1 MGDTDGANVGVEDGD
16 AEGTP
21 LGLAVGRSVVGDADG
36 AALGAWLCVGEVLG
50 LLDGLLEGDGVVTM
64 REKVMWINLWQVTS
78 AEDVDLI
85 EDLLAAVDGAT
96 LTGANKTI
104 LKCKVQ
110 DVSRATDPSEQVC
123 RSWLTVNITHSN

>member
-1 MGDTDGANVGVEDGD
+1 MASVAAAVRTAIVNANISGVTTKVFRDEAPDST
-16 AEGTP
+16 AYPFVT
-21 LGLAVGRSVVGDADG
+21 
-36 AALGAWLCVGEVLG
+36 
-50 LLDGLLEGDGVVTM
+50 LDDDVSRQPILEGDGVVTM

>member
-1 MGDTDGANVGVEDGD
+1 MASVAAAVRTAIVNANITGVTTKVFRDQAPD
-16 AEGTP
+16 STAYPFVT
-21 LGLAVGRSVVGDADG
+21 
-36 AALGAWLCVGEVLG
+36 
-50 LLDGLLEGDGVVTM
+50 LDDDVSRQPALEGDAVVLA
-64 REKVMWINLWQVTS
+64 RQKIMWVNLWQVVS

-96 LTGANKTI
+96 LTGADKTI

>member
-1 MGDTDGANVGVEDGD
+1 MASVASAVRTAIVNANISGVTTKVFRDEAPDST
-16 AEGTP
+16 AYPFVT
-21 LGLAVGRSVVGDADG
+21 
-36 AALGAWLCVGEVLG
+36 
-50 LLDGLLEGDGVVTM
+50 LDDDVSREPVLEGDAAVIA
-64 REKVMWINLWQVTS
+64 RQKVMFINLWQVTS

-85 EDLLAAVDGAT
+85 EALLVAVDGAT

>member
-1 MGDTDGANVGVEDGD
+1 MASVASAVRTAIVNANIAGVTTKVFRDEAPDST
-16 AEGTP
+16 AYPFVT
-21 LGLAVGRSVVGDADG
+21 
-36 AALGAWLCVGEVLG
+36 
-50 LLDGLLEGDGVVTM
+50 LDDDVSREPVLEGDGAVTM
-64 REKVMWINLWQVTS
+64 RQKVMWVNLWQVTS
-78 AEDVDLI
+78 GEDVDLI

-104 LKCKVQ
+104 LKCTVQ

>member
-1 MGDTDGANVGVEDGD
+1 MASVASAVRTAIVNANIAGVTTKVFRDEAPDST
-16 AEGTP
+16 AYPFVT
-21 LGLAVGRSVVGDADG
+21 
-36 AALGAWLCVGEVLG
+36 
-50 LLDGLLEGDGVVTM
+50 LDDDVSRQPILEGDGVVTM

>member
-1 MGDTDGANVGVEDGD
+1 MASVASAVRTAIVNANITGVTTKVFRDEAPDS
-16 AEGTP
+16 TTYP
-21 LGLAVGRSVVGDADG
+21 FVT
-36 AALGAWLCVGEVLG
+36 
-50 LLDGLLEGDGVVTM
+50 LDDDVSREPVLEGDAAVTV
-64 REKVMWINLWQVTS
+64 RRKVMWINLWQVTS

-96 LTGANKTI
+96 LTGADKTI

>member
-1 MGDTDGANVGVEDGD
+1 MASVASAVRTAIVNANISGVTTKVFRDEAPDST
-16 AEGTP
+16 AYPFVT
-21 LGLAVGRSVVGDADG
+21 
-36 AALGAWLCVGEVLG
+36 
-50 LLDGLLEGDGVVTM
+50 LDDDVSRQPILEGDGVVTM

>member
-1 MGDTDGANVGVEDGD
+1 MASVASAVRTAIVNANITGVTTKVFRDQAPD
-16 AEGTP
+16 STTYP
-21 LGLAVGRSVVGDADG
+21 FVT
-36 AALGAWLCVGEVLG
+36 
-50 LLDGLLEGDGVVTM
+50 LDDDVSREPVLEGDAAVTV
-64 REKVMWINLWQVTS
+64 RRKVMWINLWQVTS

-96 LTGANKTI
+96 LTGADKTI

>member
-1 MGDTDGANVGVEDGD
+1 MASVASAVRTAIVNANITGVTTKVYRDQAPD
-16 AEGTP
+16 STTYP
-21 LGLAVGRSVVGDADG
+21 FVT
-36 AALGAWLCVGEVLG
+36 
-50 LLDGLLEGDGVVTM
+50 LDDDVSREPVLEGDAAVTV
-64 REKVMWINLWQVTS
+64 RRKVMWINLWQVTS

-96 LTGANKTI
+96 LTGADKTI